1 MSPKTP
7 IAASRS
13 KRSLVAAG
21 GALEAAKGP
30 AEKITA
36 ADRKRAEALLLLI
49 ERRKARIAEDF
60 YDLGE
65 ALKEIQHKR
74 LHLAL
79 GHASFADLLRA
90 RGIMGL
96 SQAKKLIE
104 VVSTLPRDKALTL
117 GAEKAYALARYT
129 AATPELDTPQSL
141 LDQGAKIGGKPIA
154 DLSVRDLA
162 VATGK
167 VRAKAGKAK
176 PTSESEREAE
186 QAARKFQ
193 AWLRKGGAKG
203 ATAAAQ
209 KVKGAWWLRVE
220 LSAEAAT
227 RLLRDE

>member
-1 MSPKTP
+1 MMPKTP
-7 IAASRS
+7 IAASRN
-13 KRSLVAAG
+13 KKSLVAAG
-21 GALEAAKGP
+21 GVLQAATGST
-30 AEKITA
+30 EKIAA

-65 ALKEIQHKR
+65 ALKEIQHRK

-104 VVSTLPRDKALTL
+104 VVSTLPRDQALKL

-154 DLSVRDLA
+154 EISVRDLA

-167 VRAKAGKAK
+167 VRAKTGKATPK
-176 PTSESEREAE
+176 SDGEREAE
-186 QAARKFQ
+186 QAARKVQ

-203 ATAAAQ
+203 ATAEAQ
-209 KVKGAWWLRVE
+209 KVKGAWWVRLE
-220 LSAEAAT
+220 LPADAAT